1 MNSHNKPDN
10 MLDLS
15 FRHSLK
21 NWVNHQ
27 DPPTDGREQLL
38 AAAKEANSLSKTNK
52 SKFKF
57 WWYFSFQE
65 TQEVLNVRPIYGYAL
80 DSIYS
85 LRANMAL
92 L

>member
-1 MNSHNKPDN
+1 MNSHNQPDD

-27 DPPTDGREQLL
+27 KPPADGREQLL
-38 AAAKEANSLSKTNK
+38 ATAKEADSLSKNRK

-57 WWYFSFQE
+57 WWSFSFQE
-65 TQEVLNVRPIYGYAL
+65 NREALNVRPIYGYAL

-85 LRANMAL
+85 LRANMAIL
-92 L
+92 